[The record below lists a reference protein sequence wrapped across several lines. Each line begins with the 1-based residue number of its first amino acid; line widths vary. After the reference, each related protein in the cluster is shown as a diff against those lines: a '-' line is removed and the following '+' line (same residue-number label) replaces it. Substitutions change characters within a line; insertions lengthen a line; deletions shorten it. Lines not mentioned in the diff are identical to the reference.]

1 MKSWASFNH
10 LRCERGNIFAMLFG
24 AVALVGVLGAVS
36 MQALTG
42 PVTTVTRVTQRN
54 IAENNLLMDAK
65 ILVNAAVGGVAGGDP
80 DGDGIIEPAEFVAPA
95 GGETGPVNGG
105 FLPLTLGLSLTDP
118 WGTKYGYCV
127 WDHGTTNSSTKR
139 LTGDN
144 TASASIQPVIAI
156 IAAGPDKQFQTTCS
170 AYAGGPVQV
179 TKSSG
184 SDDLIFSYTYAEA
197 TASSNGL
204 WTLNTSDQSKAELKN
219 AAGSAV
225 SVSINRDTGIG
236 DFLGITTS
244 IISAKSSD
252 TVALDGGLLLDSDG
266 GGATTCTATEKG
278 SLRLNADRDDLELC
292 DGAGGWVEVRT
303 PPGGSAGHVQFND
316 GAGGFAGDGNL
327 FWDNSA
333 KRLGIGGTPSAY
345 TLDVT
350 GTFGASG
357 NTVIGGTLG
366 VTGAAA
372 LSGTLGVGGS
382 TILSDTLGVT
392 SAATFSDTMD
402 VLGATTLSDTLD
414 IAGNVAVNT
423 DKLTVDAATGNT
435 AIAGTLDVTGAT
447 TLGNTLLVTGATTLS
462 DMLGVTG
469 ATTLGDTLDVAGNTT
484 IDANTLFVD
493 STANTVGIGT
503 TSPAAKLDIVGGVKI
518 GADAVCSASKTGMIA
533 WNSPQLQICDGTSFK
548 SISAIDKLDD
558 IGDVEV
564 PTPNNDDVLAWDDEN
579 SKWIAKN
586 IALLG
591 PAQVDVAGNDGDIQ
605 FRDGSDLGA
614 DPLLHWDNT
623 SKRLGIGTTTPQ
635 SKLDVAGEI
644 RVGATALACSNA
656 IEGSVRYNGTKKC
669 LELCDGTTWSCPG
682 PITCAD
688 ESADPFVFNGLVNQA
703 ENVSVVS
710 NIVLIKEIGCSVSA
724 QISGSGSPQLRVCSD
739 AACNTVVQD
748 WTVFA
753 TINNNQYV
761 QLRQQTPS
769 LAGAVHAASVYIGAN
784 YNHWTVTTAASS
796 CTGNAPVGTVCDDG
810 TVYAGTTPDGYVDMY
825 AQRCDSNRY
834 WNGTACAT
842 CASGHWNG
850 SGSSCITAYGLAVG
864 IPWSVGGT
872 VATGG
877 TNSNTGESNTAMLA
891 SLTNADSPYMAAQ
904 YCSNL
909 IASGH
914 DDWYLPA
921 LGELYALS
929 AGQAAIGNFDSAA
942 GYWSSTENGGD
953 PTSRAT
959 PLIVTTGGA
968 PHPSAWGKSR
978 GYKVRCV
985 RKDRF
990 RFVDLVEQPIS
1001 ATVTTAPVEINGI
1014 SAGSPVSITG
1024 DGSPQFS
1031 INGGSWSTT
1040 GTINPGDTL
1049 QLRLTS
1055 SPALNIT
1062 RNATVTVGGLSDVW
1076 SVTTVGSTG
1085 AGGGGMMVDTD
1096 GDTMIQVEEGADDD
1110 TIRFDTAGSERMVI
1124 DPSGKVGIGTT
1135 TPNYALDVRGG
1146 DSISEFVGS
1155 NAAYSYWRRSNSAT
1169 QAGLKLGVSSAN
1181 APGVF
1186 GTSGYSL
1193 SLGANNGT
1201 VLTIAT
1207 SGNVGIGTTSPQ
1219 YALDVAG
1226 EMRLQASN
1234 SLRFTNAISILADTT
1249 FNGSNGIPIR
1259 IGKSATATNAD
1270 SIAIGTNTNAAA
1282 SSVVVGSGAT
1292 SSGSG
1297 VAVGQGASALLG
1309 GIAVGGNAVTSGDGS
1324 GIAIG
1329 SASRATSGS
1338 VAIGLSA
1345 GSSTFSG
1352 IAMGRQSALTGN
1364 NQFVAGGTGGNAL
1377 SIANVFF
1384 GSGPKSTTPL
1394 DYTINGSGADGTDL
1408 AGGHLSLAGGRN
1420 TGAGAPGDVRI
1431 LTATVGA
1438 SGTAQQALATRL
1450 TVKGGTGN
1458 VGIGTATPSS
1468 SAALEVASTASGF
1481 LPPRMTESQ
1490 RNAISNPATGLIIF
1504 NTTTNSPNFYD
1515 GTGWS
1520 PFFSPMSGP
1529 ISFGFVNQT
1538 GVPTSNTVTSNAV
1551 TLTGFPGTLTAT
1563 CANCTAIARNGVWG
1577 GTVVNGFTAGDTIA
1591 IRVLSSAA
1599 NNTPIMASATVGST
1613 VSMPW
1618 TVTTLSASGP
1628 APFSF
1633 VDIVDATTGMTYT
1646 SDAVTLTGFVGPLT
1660 ATCTNCTAIS
1670 RNGGAWGAS
1679 PLSGFTTGDT
1689 IALRM
1694 NAGATPGGTV
1704 STTVTIGDTTSTPWS
1719 ITATNGCGVTA
1730 PGAICPDGTVVAGI
1744 TADGNVLMYTT
1755 PCDAGMT
1762 WDSGTSTCTGTRLS
1776 KSWNNGS
1783 ANWTVTGYTSPVTG
1797 LLNTGGLVTLTDAG
1811 GPYEAALYCANLDAY
1826 GHDDWYLPAKD
1837 ELATFYVHRIAIG
1850 GFDGGGT
1857 YYWSASEYNLNLAW
1871 TLRFSDGSQNYL
1883 NKNYARLVRC
1893 ARR

>member
-327 FWDNSA
+327 YWDNSA

-357 NTVIGGTLG
+357 NTVIGG
-366 VTGAAA
+366 
-372 LSGTLGVGGS
+372 
-382 TILSDTLGVT
+382 TLGVT

-548 SISAIDKLDD
+548 SISAIDRLDD

-605 FRDGSDLGA
+605 FRDGNDLGA

-623 SKRLGIGTTTPQ
+623 SKRLG
-635 SKLDVAGEI
+635 V
-644 RVGATALACSNA
+644 
-656 IEGSVRYNGTKKC
+656 
-669 LELCDGTTWSCPG
+669 
-682 PITCAD
+682 
-688 ESADPFVFNGLVNQA
+688 
-703 ENVSVVS
+703 
-710 NIVLIKEIGCSVSA
+710 
-724 QISGSGSPQLRVCSD
+724 
-739 AACNTVVQD
+739 
-748 WTVFA
+748 
-753 TINNNQYV
+753 
-761 QLRQQTPS
+761 
-769 LAGAVHAASVYIGAN
+769 
-784 YNHWTVTTAASS
+784 
-796 CTGNAPVGTVCDDG
+796 
-810 TVYAGTTPDGYVDMY
+810 
-825 AQRCDSNRY
+825 
-834 WNGTACAT
+834 
-842 CASGHWNG
+842 
-850 SGSSCITAYGLAVG
+850 
-864 IPWSVGGT
+864 
-872 VATGG
+872 
-877 TNSNTGESNTAMLA
+877 
-891 SLTNADSPYMAAQ
+891 
-904 YCSNL
+904 
-909 IASGH
+909 
-914 DDWYLPA
+914 
-921 LGELYALS
+921 
-929 AGQAAIGNFDSAA
+929 
-942 GYWSSTENGGD
+942 
-953 PTSRAT
+953 
-959 PLIVTTGGA
+959 
-968 PHPSAWGKSR
+968 
-978 GYKVRCV
+978 
-985 RKDRF
+985 
-990 RFVDLVEQPIS
+990 
-1001 ATVTTAPVEINGI
+1001 
-1014 SAGSPVSITG
+1014 
-1024 DGSPQFS
+1024 
-1031 INGGSWSTT
+1031 
-1040 GTINPGDTL
+1040 
-1049 QLRLTS
+1049 
-1055 SPALNIT
+1055 
-1062 RNATVTVGGLSDVW
+1062 
-1076 SVTTVGSTG
+1076 
-1085 AGGGGMMVDTD
+1085 
-1096 GDTMIQVEEGADDD
+1096 
-1110 TIRFDTAGSERMVI
+1110 
-1124 DPSGKVGIGTT
+1124 
-1135 TPNYALDVRGG
+1135 
-1146 DSISEFVGS
+1146 
-1155 NAAYSYWRRSNSAT
+1155 
-1169 QAGLKLGVSSAN
+1169 
-1181 APGVF
+1181 
-1186 GTSGYSL
+1186 
-1193 SLGANNGT
+1193 
-1201 VLTIAT
+1201 
-1207 SGNVGIGTTSPQ
+1207 GTTSPQ

-1270 SIAIGTNTNAAA
+1270 SIAIGTNTNAVA

-1292 SSGSG
+1292 SSGLG

-1504 NTTTNSPNFYD
+1504 NTTTNFPNFYD

-1857 YYWSASEYNLNLAW
+1857 YYWSASEINNVLAW
-1871 TLRFSDGSQNYL
+1871 LQRFSDGHQSSGT
-1883 NKNYARLVRC
+1883 KDSARLVRC